1 MEYSN
6 LGYHYN
12 IREKLPDVLGSFF
25 VFILILYIEFSKLKL
40 VYTMNFFRTLFILIL
55 LTSGTVNAQLQ
66 IVGTW
71 KTIDDNTG
79 KPRSIVEIYKK
90 GDKLFGKIK
99 QILNEAERNKLCIE
113 CKGEG
118 YNKPIEGM
126 VIIKNLQKDGDKY
139 EDGTIL
145 DPENGK
151 VYRCKIWVDED
162 NPNVLNV
169 RGYIAFLYRTQKWLK
184 V

>member
-1 MEYSN
+1 
-6 LGYHYN
+6 
-12 IREKLPDVLGSFF
+12 
-25 VFILILYIEFSKLKL
+25 
-40 VYTMNFFRTLFILIL
+40 MNFFKIIFVSL
-55 LTSGTVNAQLQ
+55 LVVSGTINAQNEVL
-66 IVGTW
+66 GKW

-79 KPRSIVEIYKK
+79 KPRSIVEIYKQ
-90 GDKLFGKIK
+90 GDKLYGKIS
-99 QILNEAERNKLCIE
+99 QILDEAERGNLCEE
-113 CKGEG
+113 CKGSD

-126 VIIKNLQKDGDKY
+126 VIIKGLEKDGDEY

-162 NPNVLNV
+162 NPKVLYV
-169 RGYIAFLYRTQKWLK
+169 RGYIAFLYRTQKWIR

>member
-1 MEYSN
+1 
-6 LGYHYN
+6 
-12 IREKLPDVLGSFF
+12 
-25 VFILILYIEFSKLKL
+25 
-40 VYTMNFFRTLFILIL
+40 MNFFRIL
-55 LTSGTVNAQLQ
+55 LVLLIAFSGTVNVQAQ
-66 IVGTW
+66 VEGKW

-90 GDKLFGKIK
+90 GDKLYGKITH
-99 QILNEAERNKLCIE
+99 ILDEAERGNLCEE
-113 CKGEG
+113 CKGSD

-126 VIIKNLQKDGDKY
+126 VIIKDMKKDGEEY

-151 VYRCKIWVDED
+151 VYRCKIWVDEED
-162 NPNVLNV
+162 PKVLNV
-169 RGYIAFLYRTQKWLK
+169 RGYIAFLYRTQKWIR